1 MKLVIN
7 SCYGGFHL
15 SPKALKRYLELK
27 GKNAYFYK
35 QTKYEYRD
43 GIYEFT
49 RIDDIDAIKS
59 SLFIYCTTIDYGKV
73 TNTYPSG
80 PFADCPIKRNDKH
93 LIQTIEELGEEA
105 NTTVSRLTIVEIENG
120 RWYKINE
127 YDGYESI
134 EYRDIDDEWELAE
147 DDEYER
153 F

>member
-27 GKNAYFYK
+27 GENAYFYK

-43 GIYEFT
+43 GIDEFT
-49 RIDDIDAIKS
+49 RIDDIDSIKS
-59 SLFIYCTTIDYGKV
+59 DLFITCTTIDYGKV
-73 TNTYPSG
+73 TNTYPLST
-80 PFADCPIKRNDKH
+80 FEDRPIPRNDKH
-93 LIQTIEELGEEA
+93 LIQVVEELGEEA

-120 RWYKINE
+120 RWYKIDE
-127 YDGYESI
+127 YDGYEDI

-147 DDEYER
+147 DNEI
-153 F
+153 

>member
-35 QTKYEYRD
+35 QTKYKYKD
-43 GIYEFT
+43 GIDEFT
-49 RIDDIDAIKS
+49 RIDNINAIKS
-59 SLFIYCTTIDYGKV
+59 DLFIDCTTIDYGKV
-73 TNTYPSG
+73 TNTYPSS
-80 PFADCPIKRNDKH
+80 PFADCPITRNDKH
-93 LIQTIEELGEEA
+93 LVQVVEELGEEA

-120 RWYKINE
+120 RWYKIDE

-147 DDEYER
+147 DDDV
-153 F
+153 

>member
-27 GKNAYFYK
+27 GKNAYWYK

-43 GIYEFT
+43 GISEFT
-49 RIDDIDAIKS
+49 RIDNIDSIKGD
-59 SLFIYCTTIDYGKV
+59 LFIKCTTIDYGKV
-73 TNTYPSG
+73 TNTYPANS
-80 PFADCPIKRNDKH
+80 FNDRLISRNDKH
-93 LIQTIEELGEEA
+93 LIQVVHELGKEA
-105 NTTVSRLTIVEIENG
+105 NATFSRLTIVEIENG
-120 RWYKINE
+120 RWYKIDE

-147 DDEYER
+147 DNEV
-153 F
+153 